1 MRWQKTLE
9 QLEYK
14 LKIQETNLTDL
25 TRHNANMQKTIVTFV
40 KNEKQLVADLNQVKV
55 DTRAKDQKIAELEL
69 NLHEINIKN
78 EELVKENEDVNDK
91 NTHLIRKF
99 NY

>member
-1 MRWQKTLE
+1 MRNNWLQ
-9 QLEYK
+9 
-14 LKIQETNLTDL
+14 
-25 TRHNANMQKTIVTFV
+25 
-40 KNEKQLVADLNQVKV
+40 QVKV
-55 DTRAKDQKIAELEL
+55 DTRVKDQKIAELEL
-69 NLHEINIKN
+69 KLHEINIKN